1 METGHRDNSYLD
13 QNFPFSIL
21 GLLFLLVYNDSLYHA
36 TYLSKHKNVNCLNSN
51 TCFIEFEEVDPISKY
66 FCAILLQF
74 FNAVNLTKKYR
85 NKIVQSCHIITL
97 LKYRS
102 LMFGLFGKWH
112 EFH

>member
-74 FNAVNLTKKYR
+74 FNAVNLTKKFCTFQFS
-85 NKIVQSCHIITL
+85 NVNFILNGQHISDSSCQN
-97 LKYRS
+97 
-102 LMFGLFGKWH
+102 
-112 EFH
+112 

>member
-74 FNAVNLTKKYR
+74 CTFQFSKVNFIL
-85 NKIVQSCHIITL
+85 NGQHISDSSCQN
-97 LKYRS
+97 
-102 LMFGLFGKWH
+102 
-112 EFH
+112 